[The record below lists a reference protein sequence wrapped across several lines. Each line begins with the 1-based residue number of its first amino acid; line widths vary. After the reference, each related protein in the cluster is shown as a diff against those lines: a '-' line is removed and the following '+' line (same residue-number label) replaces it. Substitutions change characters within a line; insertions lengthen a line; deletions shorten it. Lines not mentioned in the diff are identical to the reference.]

1 MFSYQ
6 WFKENDPEGISRL
19 VNINDIEDYL
29 DTFIKDN
36 KDILENMVLTGENTD
51 DINRMYHFRK
61 RLKYAKSMDLLRVVG
76 EWIDLDK
83 MNYIYAKRRGG
94 WCPLSSFQFSILYVI
109 KYHLFCTKTVKHDIP
124 AIIHTP

>member
-1 MFSYQ
+1 MFSYS

-36 KDILENMVLTGENTD
+36 KDILENMVLLGENAD
-51 DINRMYHFRK
+51 DINRMYNFRK

-83 MNYIYAKRRGG
+83 MNYIYAKRRG
-94 WCPLSSFQFSILYVI
+94 S
-109 KYHLFCTKTVKHDIP
+109 
-124 AIIHTP
+124 